1 MTTELWATLIGAIVL
16 LLTNLAAA
24 IKLWGEVQK
33 QKADRAC
40 TKEQRDKDSLEL
52 HDAVLKHEFA
62 ITNLKDSQTFTT
74 SVVED
79 LREQCA
85 TLNTNIAK
93 LDVNVGN
100 LTEVIRDFKK

>member
-1 MTTELWATLIGAIVL
+1 MSNELIAAIVGL
-16 LLTNLAAA
+16 LLA
-24 IKLWGEVQK
+24 ITALVKVWTDIAKLK
-33 QKADRAC
+33 KDRME
-40 TKEQRDKDSLEL
+40 TKESRDKDSQEL
-52 HDAVLKHEFA
+52 HDTVLKHEFA
-62 ITNLKDSQTFTT
+62 ITSLKDSQTFTT

-100 LTEVIRDFKK
+100 LTEVIRDLKK

>member
-1 MTTELWATLIGAIVL
+1 MSNELIAAIVGL
-16 LLTNLAAA
+16 LLA
-24 IKLWGEVQK
+24 ITALVKVWTDIVKLK
-33 QKADRAC
+33 KDRME
-40 TKEQRDKDSLEL
+40 TKESRDKDSQEL
-52 HDAVLKHEFA
+52 HDTVLKHEFA
-62 ITNLKDSQTFTT
+62 ITSLKDSQTFTT

-100 LTEVIRDFKK
+100 LTEVIRDLKK